1 MGAALRLGL
10 TVTALGAAAIGL
22 GASLLSGMGSERFA
36 SFVVAGALA
45 AVGALGFL
53 VLRVIA
59 DALKGWGRVTVA
71 LALES
76 YGVPVGVL
84 AGIALGL
91 ILVGAESIGP
101 RAAVG
106 SHLAALAGTAALLA
120 WVWRRVSRGS
130 GGVAIRLR
138 DRRLARF
145 WGLGMLGGVTTN
157 LPVVV
162 APLFAEAAGVGRFTV
177 AFRLVGLVTMVL
189 MTLAAWFGPR
199 FAAAAGDPK
208 RLRWDLLSSQGLSLV
223 VAAPALGVFLA
234 VPGEVMALFG
244 SDFRAGAG
252 LLTILIMGQIVNAGT
267 GLAGY
272 LLQMAGH
279 ERAEFRI
286 DLVDAA
292 LFSVTLHHLIRVGP
306 QDDEATLAAPADVVT
321 WLNGRFVG
329 AETGDRYFTRVYGVL
344 DPATGVGRFCQAG
357 HPGPIRVAADGSV
370 HELGQGAFPVG
381 LLEEAAYTDYTLQ
394 LAPGDR
400 LVLCS
405 DGVLE
410 AENPTGQPFG
420 RRAYTSTWCTAVM
433 HRPKG

>member
-1 MGAALRLGL
+1 MIRRALGAVALRGGGVALQLGVNLLLGRLLGASGMGVYGFYTAATHTLGEVLGLGLPNRVMQAVAQARAADRPEQARGAVRAALRLGL
-10 TVTALGAAAIGL
+10 AVTALGAAAIGL

-84 AGIALGL
+84 AGVALGL
-91 ILVGAESIGP
+91 ILVGAEAIGP
-101 RAAVG
+101 HAAVG
-106 SHLAALAGTAALLA
+106 WHLAALVGTAALLA

-145 WGLGMLGGVTTN
+145 WGLAVLGVVTTN

-162 APLFAEAAGVGRFTV
+162 APLFAEAAGVGQFTV

-208 RLRWDLLSSQGLSLV
+208 RLRRDLLTSQGLSLA
-223 VAAPALGVFLA
+223 VAAPAFGVFLA
-234 VPGEVMALFG
+234 VPGEVMAVFG

-252 LLTILIMGQIVNAGT
+252 LLTILIVGQIVNAGT

-279 ERAEFRI
+279 ERTEFRI
-286 DLVDAA
+286 NLVAA
-292 LFSVTLHHLIRVGP
+292 GTALGLFGILGSAFGIHGIALAVTASVCIKKGASWVMAWSVTRP
-306 QDDEATLAAPADVVT
+306 M
-321 WLNGRFVG
+321 
-329 AETGDRYFTRVYGVL
+329 
-344 DPATGVGRFCQAG
+344 AG
-357 HPGPIRVAADGSV
+357 SGG
-370 HELGQGAFPVG
+370 
-381 LLEEAAYTDYTLQ
+381 
-394 LAPGDR
+394 
-400 LVLCS
+400 
-405 DGVLE
+405 
-410 AENPTGQPFG
+410 N
-420 RRAYTSTWCTAVM
+420 
-433 HRPKG
+433 